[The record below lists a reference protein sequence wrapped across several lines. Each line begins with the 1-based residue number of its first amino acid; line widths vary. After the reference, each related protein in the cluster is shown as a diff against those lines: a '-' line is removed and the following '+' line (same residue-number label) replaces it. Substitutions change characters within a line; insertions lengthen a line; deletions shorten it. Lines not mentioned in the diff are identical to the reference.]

1 MSKGSPQIAFRL
13 PTELRERVKAAAKEA
28 GTDTSAVVLQAL
40 KEHLGS
46 PNGDNGA
53 GKRPLAPP
61 EQIAPLIQEY
71 RSLVDRDRRDE
82 RNRLY
87 KELLAA
93 SFVVHQYYEHA
104 PGVHEAY
111 FELRWLAKLFGIKE
125 GV

>member
-1 MSKGSPQIAFRL
+1 MSKGSPYIVARV
-13 PTELRERVKAAAKEA
+13 PADLRERVKASAKAA
-28 GTDTSAVVLQAL
+28 GIDTSVLVRLAL
-40 KEHLGS
+40 ESHIGTTNLG
-46 PNGDNGA
+46 NGA

-61 EQIAPLIQEY
+61 EQIAPQIEKY

-93 SFVVHQYYEHA
+93 TFVVHQYYPHA

-111 FELRWLAKLFGIKE
+111 LELRWLAKFFGIN
-125 GV
+125 